1 MIRNQ
6 ELAALNKLI
15 FTMAFHPRYLVKIL
29 LLCFIYLFIT
39 SSGVLAQN
47 DATLRVLV
55 VSGEDGTPVAGANVL
70 LLPKDQKEG
79 ERLDILNAGA
89 TDKDGFHEFRN
100 ISPDQYLLRVSFI
113 GHKNYLQPVTLEA
126 GEIKVEQVTL
136 PVDVQQLEELVVEA
150 QKKVITGEAG
160 LRRVSSVDL
169 GRIPTPGS
177 GGDLASYMQTL
188 PGVVTT
194 GDRGGDL
201 YIRGGTPTQN
211 KVLVDNLTLFK
222 PFHISNLFSAFP
234 QETVQNIDIY
244 AGGFG
249 AEYLGA
255 TSAIVDV
262 SLRPGNMKNFGG
274 SGSLSPHLVSLHME
288 GPLSKNRESFLIM
301 GRKSTIESYSNLID
315 TEEIP
320 LDFYDVVARYSYQ
333 SSDFYCNVT
342 GIRTYDRGEINPS
355 RSVMLSWT
363 NTALGARCRGF
374 DETYNHPFEVT
385 AGYSGFSNSEASPDR
400 EERSADI
407 KQFFIRIDNKEE
419 LFGLPIDYGFGL
431 NLRSVS
437 AELAGQFTS
446 FESFSNLS
454 LIPHLFISTIIDS
467 GEHFTFQP
475 SFGSQAA
482 LGTAPTLEPRLRVT
496 YRPSGSN
503 DSELSLAAG
512 RYSQE
517 LNGINDQRDAGTVF
531 TVYRPVEIADGIQ
544 TALHGILGYKQRLG
558 NHLSTNLEGYIKR
571 HRDIPVAKWTPE
583 AQLEIET
590 GLANGL
596 TYGFDARLEYNN
608 NPLYLYLGYGWSKVE
623 YEAASESL
631 GAWIEDPI
639 FEYSPSHD
647 QRHKINTVASYQI
660 GKYKASASWELSS
673 GRPYTQVYGFDL
685 ALNVPSQEPL
695 QDPGTARTLYDRPY
709 GERLPYVHRLDFSV
723 ERTFA
728 LSTSNTLDFKLGCIN
743 TYNRDNIFY
752 FDLNSL
758 ERVDQTPL
766 LPYFSLKATFK

>member
-1 MIRNQ
+1 
-6 ELAALNKLI
+6 
-15 FTMAFHPRYLVKIL
+15 MAYHPFYTLKIV
-29 LLCFIYLFIT
+29 LLCFLYLLLI
-39 SSGVLAQN
+39 SPKALAQN
-47 DATLRVLV
+47 EATLRVLV

-70 LLPKDQKEG
+70 LLNKEYEEG
-79 ERLDILNAGA
+79 GNLNIVYAGA

-100 ISPDQYLLRVSFI
+100 VAPNEYKLRVSFI
-113 GHKNYLQPVTLEA
+113 GHKIYLQPITLKS

-234 QETVQNIDIY
+234 QETIQNIDIY

-262 SLRPGNMKNFGG
+262 SLRPGNMKNFSG
-274 SGSLSPHLVSLHME
+274 SGSLSPHLVSFHME
-288 GPLSKNRESFLIM
+288 GPLSKDRESFMIM
-301 GRKSTIESYSNLID
+301 GRKSTIEGYSNFVGL
-315 TEEIP
+315 EEIP
-320 LDFYDVVARYSYQ
+320 IDFYDVTARYSYQ
-333 SSDFYCNVT
+333 SSNFYCNIT
-342 GIRTYDRGEINPS
+342 GIRTYDQGEINPS
-355 RSVMLSWT
+355 RNIMLSWS

-374 DETYNHPFEVT
+374 DESYNHPFEVT
-385 AGYSGFSNSEASPDR
+385 AGYSGFNNSEASPDG
-400 EERSADI
+400 EERSAGI

-431 NLRSVS
+431 KLRSVS
-437 AELAGQFTS
+437 AKLAGQFTS

-454 LIPHLFISTIIDS
+454 LIPHLYISTILDS

-475 SFGSQAA
+475 SFGSQAG

-496 YRPSGSN
+496 YRPDENS
-503 DSELSLAAG
+503 DSEFSLAAG

-544 TALHGILGYKQRLG
+544 TALHGILGYKQRIS
-558 NHLSTNLEGYIKR
+558 NSLSTNLEGYVKR

-583 AQLEIET
+583 ARLEIET

-596 TYGFDARLEYNN
+596 TYGFDLRLEYNN
-608 NPLYLYLGYGWSKVE
+608 SPLYLYFGYGWSKVE
-623 YEAASESL
+623 YEAASEDL

-647 QRHKINTVASYQI
+647 QRHKINTIASYQI

-685 ALNVPSQEPL
+685 AVNVPSQNPL
-695 QDPGTARTLYDRPY
+695 QDSGTARTLYDRPY
-709 GERLPYVHRLDFSV
+709 GERLPYVHRLDFSL
-723 ERTFA
+723 ERSFS
-728 LSTSNTLDFKLGCIN
+728 LSSNNSMDIKVGCIN
-743 TYNRDNIFY
+743 AYNRDNIFY

-766 LPYFSLKATFK
+766 LPYFSLKTTFK

>member
-1 MIRNQ
+1 
-6 ELAALNKLI
+6 
-15 FTMAFHPRYLVKIL
+15 MAYHPFYVLKITLLCLLYL
-29 LLCFIYLFIT
+29 LLR
-39 SSGVLAQN
+39 SSAALAQN

-70 LLPKDQKEG
+70 LLHKEYEEG
-79 ERLDILNAGA
+79 DKLDIIHAGA
-89 TDKDGFHEFRN
+89 TDRDGFHEFRN
-100 ISPDQYLLRVSFI
+100 VNPNEYKLRVSFI
-113 GHKNYLQPVTLEA
+113 GHENYLQPVTLSP
-126 GEIKVEQVTL
+126 GEIKIEQITL
-136 PVDVQQLEELVVEA
+136 PVDVQQLDELVVEA

-160 LRRVSSVDL
+160 LRRISSVDL

-188 PGVVTT
+188 PGVVST

-211 KVLVDNLTLFK
+211 KVLVDNMTLFK

-262 SLRPGNMKNFGG
+262 SLRPGNMKNYSG
-274 SGSLSPHLVSLHME
+274 SGSLSPHLVSFHVE
-288 GPLSKNRESFLIM
+288 GPLTRNRESLLVM
-301 GRKSTIESYSNLID
+301 GRKSTIQTYTNTIG
-315 TEEIP
+315 TEEVPI
-320 LDFYDVVARYSYQ
+320 DFYDVVARYSYQ
-333 SSDFYCNVT
+333 SATFYCNIT
-342 GIRTYDRGEINPS
+342 GMRTFDQGEINPS
-355 RSVMLSWT
+355 RDINLSWS

-385 AGYSGFSNSEASPDR
+385 AGYSGFQNSEASPDR
-400 EERSADI
+400 KERSAGI

-437 AELAGQFTS
+437 AELAGQFTG

-467 GEHFTFQP
+467 GENFTFQP

-496 YRPSGSN
+496 YQPSGTN
-503 DSELSLAAG
+503 NSELSLAAG

-544 TALHGILGYKQRLG
+544 TALHGILGYKQRIS
-558 NHLSTNLEGYIKR
+558 NSLSTNLEGYIKR

-596 TYGFDARLEYNN
+596 TYGFDVRLEYNN

-623 YEAASESL
+623 YKAASEDL
-631 GAWIEDPI
+631 GAWIEEPI
-639 FEYSPSHD
+639 FEYSPAHD
-647 QRHKINTVASYQI
+647 QRHKLNALVSYNI
-660 GKYKASASWELSS
+660 GKYKAGASWELSS

-685 ALNVPSQEPL
+685 ALNVPSEEPL
-695 QDPGTARTLYDRPY
+695 FDPGTARTLYDRPY
-709 GERLPYVHRLDFSV
+709 GERLPYVHRLDFSI
-723 ERTFA
+723 ERSFA
-728 LSTSNTLDFKLGCIN
+728 LSGNNTLNAKVGCIN

-758 ERVDQTPL
+758 ERVDQTPI
-766 LPYFSLKATFK
+766 LPYFSVKATFK

>member
-1 MIRNQ
+1 
-6 ELAALNKLI
+6 
-15 FTMAFHPRYLVKIL
+15 MAFDPIYALKISFIFILYL
-29 LLCFIYLFIT
+29 LFT
-39 SSGVLAQN
+39 STGALAQEN
-47 DATLRVLV
+47 ATLRVLV

-70 LLPKDQKEG
+70 LLNKEYQEG
-79 ERLDILNAGA
+79 DSLEILHAGA

-100 ISPDQYLLRVSFI
+100 VSPGEYVMRVSFI
-113 GHKNYLQPVTLEA
+113 GHQHFLRHLTLER
-126 GEIKVEQVTL
+126 GDITVEQVTL

-188 PGVVTT
+188 PGVVST

-211 KVLVDNLTLFK
+211 KVLVDNMTLFK

-262 SLRPGNMKNFGG
+262 SLRPGNMKNYSG
-274 SGSLSPHLVSLHME
+274 SGSLSPHLVSFQME
-288 GPLSKNRESFLIM
+288 GPLTRNRESFLVM
-301 GRKSTIESYSNLID
+301 GRKSTIQSYTNTIG
-315 TEEIP
+315 TEEVPI
-320 LDFYDVVARYSYQ
+320 DFYDVVARYSYQ
-333 SSDFYCNVT
+333 SSNFYCNIT
-342 GIRTYDRGEINPS
+342 GMRTFDQGEINPG
-355 RSVMLSWT
+355 RDINLSWS

-385 AGYSGFSNSEASPDR
+385 AGYSGFQNSEASPER
-400 EERSADI
+400 EERSAGI
-407 KQFFIRIDNKEE
+407 RQFFIRIDNKEE

-431 NLRSVS
+431 NLRSVT

-454 LIPHLFISTIIDS
+454 LIPHMFISTIIDS
-467 GEHFTFQP
+467 GENFTFQP
-475 SFGSQAA
+475 SFGSQVAF
-482 LGTAPTLEPRLRVT
+482 GTAPTLEPRLRVT
-496 YRPSGSN
+496 YRPGGSEN
-503 DSELSLAAG
+503 SEFSLAAG

-544 TALHGILGYKQRLG
+544 TALHGILGYKLRIS
-558 NHLSTNLEGYIKR
+558 NSLSTNLEGYVKR
-571 HRDIPVAKWTPE
+571 HKDIPVAKWTPE
-583 AQLEIET
+583 AQLNIET

-596 TYGFDARLEYNN
+596 TYGFDVRLEYSN
-608 NPLYLYLGYGWSKVE
+608 NPLYFYLGYGWSKVE
-623 YEAASESL
+623 YEAASEDL

-639 FEYSPSHD
+639 FEYSPAHD
-647 QRHKINTVASYQI
+647 QRHKINTVASYRI

-685 ALNVPSQEPL
+685 AVNVPSQDPL
-695 QDPGTARTLYDRPY
+695 QDPGTSRTLYDRPY
-709 GERLPYVHRLDFSV
+709 GERLPYVHRLDFSL
-723 ERTFA
+723 ERSFTF
-728 LSTSNTLDFKLGCIN
+728 STNNTLDVKIGCIN
-743 TYNRDNIFY
+743 TYDRDNIFY

-766 LPYFSLKATFK
+766 LPYFSLKTTFK